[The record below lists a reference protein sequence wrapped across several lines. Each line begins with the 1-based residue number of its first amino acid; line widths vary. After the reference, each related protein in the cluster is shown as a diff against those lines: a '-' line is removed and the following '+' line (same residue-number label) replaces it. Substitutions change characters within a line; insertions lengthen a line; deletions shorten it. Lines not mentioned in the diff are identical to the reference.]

1 MNVMEVMMAFDSCN
15 YVPFT
20 PPWASLVVHWI
31 DPYLYVLSTMG
42 VNSLCLHVLRHVAGK
57 GKSFSTLLATIRLFS
72 RVFPHV
78 HGRAAGMG
86 KLCVDK

>member
-1 MNVMEVMMAFDSCN
+1 MEVMIAFDSCN

-57 GKSFSTLLATIRLFS
+57 GKSFSTLLATKRLFS
-72 RVFPHV
+72 RVFSHV

-86 KLCVDK
+86 KLCVVK